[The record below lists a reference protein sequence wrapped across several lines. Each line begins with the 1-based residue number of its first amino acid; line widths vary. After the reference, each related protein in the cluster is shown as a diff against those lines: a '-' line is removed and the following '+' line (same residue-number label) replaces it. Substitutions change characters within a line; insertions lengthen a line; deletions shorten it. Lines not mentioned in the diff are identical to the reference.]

1 MMIVG
6 LTGGIGSG
14 KTTVGIFFVELG
26 VPVYNSDLE
35 AKQLM
40 VSSKQ
45 LKKSIKKLLGKDAYK
60 GKKLNKTFIS
70 DKIFNDASLLQKMNN
85 IVHPALR
92 DDFMVW
98 AKMQNAPYVIQE
110 TALIF
115 ENYAQDFYDKII
127 LVTAPQDVRIHRVT
141 IRDGVSE
148 KKISE
153 RIDNQLSDAKKTPL
167 ADFVIANTELEKTKL
182 KVEEVNIAL
191 LEYC

>member
-1 MMIVG
+1 MIVG

-14 KTTVGIFFVELG
+14 KTTVGDFFVELG

-40 VSSKQ
+40 ISSKL
-45 LKKSIKKLLGKDAYK
+45 LKKDIKKLLGKDAYK
-60 GKKLNKTFIS
+60 DKKLNKTYIS
-70 DKIFNDASLLQKMNN
+70 DKIFNDPSLLQKMNN
-85 IVHPALR
+85 IVHPAVR

-98 AKMQNAPYVIQE
+98 AKMQNSPYVIQE

-115 ENYAQDFYDKII
+115 ENSAHEFYDKII
-127 LVTAPQDVRIHRVT
+127 LVTVPQDTRIQRVVD
-141 IRDGVSE
+141 RDGSSK

-153 RIDNQLSDAKKTPL
+153 RIDNQLSDAEKIPF
-167 ADFVIANTELEKTKL
+167 ADFVIANSELEKTKL
-182 KVEEVNIAL
+182 KVEEINIAL

>member
-1 MMIVG
+1 MVVG

-14 KTTVGIFFVELG
+14 KTTVGNFFVELG
-26 VPVYNSDLE
+26 VPVYNSDLK

-45 LKKSIKKLLGKDAYK
+45 VKKEIKKLLGKDAYK

-70 DKIFNDASLLQKMNN
+70 DKIFNDSFLLQEMNE
-85 IVHPALR
+85 IVHPAVR
-92 DDFMVW
+92 DDFIVW
-98 AKMQNAPYVIQE
+98 AKTQNAPYVIQE

-115 ENYAQDFYDKII
+115 ENSAHDFYDKIV
-127 LVTAPQDVRIHRVT
+127 LVTAPQGIRIQRVA
-141 IRDGVSE
+141 IRDGVSK

-167 ADFVIANTELEKTKL
+167 ADFVIANTALEKTKL
-182 KVEEVNIAL
+182 KVEEVHTAL

>member
-1 MMIVG
+1 MIVG

-14 KTTVGIFFVELG
+14 KTTVGNFFVELG

-45 LKKSIKKLLGKDAYK
+45 LKKDIKKLLGKDAYK
-60 GKKLNKTFIS
+60 GKKLNKNFIS
-70 DKIFNDASLLQKMNN
+70 DKVFNDSSLLKKMNN
-85 IVHPALR
+85 IVHPAVR
-92 DDFMVW
+92 NDFMVW
-98 AKMQNAPYVIQE
+98 AKMQNTPYVIQE

-115 ENYAQDFYDKII
+115 ENNAHKFYDKII
-127 LVTAPQDVRIHRVT
+127 LVTAPQDVRIQRVIT
-141 IRDGVSE
+141 RDGASE

-153 RIDNQLSDAKKTPL
+153 RMGNQLSDVKKIPL
-167 ADFVIANTELEKTKL
+167 ADFVIVNTELEKTKL